1 MCSILLPFSLYES
14 SIMFPHQ
21 QEEEYDPYYTP
32 PTSASYSSAH
42 ASYSSAGSYSSHP
55 QTSYSAH
62 PQASYSSESSII
74 APQQGAWNDASS
86 IEAFTQQIFYEEP
99 QSLYPQTPATWAAP
113 AAMTQSRLPA
123 YTSPQQ
129 SYEYAH
135 PTVPQISPYARSG
148 PATST
153 TRHARAQSFHS
164 VGSGTGGEDDEDTF
178 SRSSSPGQADLS
190 AYGYLNEQGTWSCAY
205 PGCTSRAVFTRGCD
219 LRKHHKRHTKSFF
232 CRYPSCSQST
242 GGGFSSKKDLARHE
256 AKHNPGVVCEWEGCD
271 RIFSRVDNMV
281 SLISDLIL
289 IIIANDYTQRDH
301 VKRIHLKSARRGSA
315 SRATPSRPSGS
326 HSHSHSHA

>member
-1 MCSILLPFSLYES
+1 MFS
-14 SIMFPHQ
+14 HQ

-32 PTSASYSSAH
+32 PATTSYSSAQASYSSAR
-42 ASYSSAGSYSSHP
+42 SYSS
-55 QTSYSAH
+55 H
-62 PQASYSSESSII
+62 PQASYSSGSSII
-74 APQQGAWNDASS
+74 APPHGAWNDASS

-99 QSLYPQTPATWAAP
+99 QSLYPQTPASWTVP
-113 AAMTQSRLPA
+113 AAMPTSHLPA

-129 SYEYAH
+129 SYGYIQ
-135 PTVPQISPYARSG
+135 PTVPQVSPYAQSG
-148 PATST
+148 ST
-153 TRHARAQSFHS
+153 PSSTRHARAQSFHS
-164 VGSGTGGEDDEDTF
+164 VDSGTGGEDDEDTF

-281 SLISDLIL
+281 SLISNLSL
-289 IIIANDYTQRDH
+289 VLIANDHSQRDH
-301 VKRIHLKSARRGSA
+301 VKRIHLKAARRGSA
-315 SRATPSRPSGS
+315 SRGTTQRPSGS
-326 HSHSHSHA
+326 RTHSHSHS

>member
-14 SIMFPHQ
+14 SIMYPHQ
-21 QEEEYDPYYTP
+21 QEDDFDPYYTP
-32 PTSASYSSAH
+32 PTTTSYSSAQP
-42 ASYSSAGSYSSHP
+42 AYSSARSYSSQPHSYHSS
-55 QTSYSAH
+55 H
-62 PQASYSSESSII
+62 PQASYSSGASIV
-74 APQQGAWNDASS
+74 APTQGSWVDVSS
-86 IEAFTQQIFYEEP
+86 IEAFTQQVFYDEP
-99 QSLYPQTPATWAAP
+99 QSLYSQTSASWATP
-113 AAMTQSRLPA
+113 AAMTTSQLPA

-129 SYEYAH
+129 SYGYVQ
-135 PTVPQISPYARSG
+135 PTGPQASPYAQ
-148 PATST
+148 PAT
-153 TRHARAQSFHS
+153 RHGRSQSFHS
-164 VGSGTGGEDDEDTF
+164 VDSGTGGEEDEETF

-232 CRYPSCSQST
+232 CRYPNCSQST

-281 SLISDLIL
+281 HPLSIL
-289 IIIANDYTQRDH
+289 NLVDQ
-301 VKRIHLKSARRGSA
+301 S
-315 SRATPSRPSGS
+315 
-326 HSHSHSHA
+326 